1 MLRLN
6 PLLLLVSLLA
16 DGGAPPPASDA
27 GSTDAGVARPRPAT
41 STQDAGTSLAAT
53 GARPIQWPEE
63 IHPLATLDGPAV
75 LAAHT
80 ALQEAMKRFPKQHT
94 HQCAFSP
101 RSLELRI
108 GFEAGIYFVQ
118 VERRVDKCPGFGP
131 GVTLEFDWFEVYA
144 ISPDGRFLERAP
156 YHP

>member
-6 PLLLLVSLLA
+6 PLLLLVSLLT
-16 DGGAPPPASDA
+16 DGGAAPPTPDA
-27 GSTDAGVARPRPAT
+27 GSPDAGVVRPQPTTTR
-41 STQDAGTSLAAT
+41 DAGLSPTAT
-53 GARPIQWPEE
+53 GERPIQWPEE
-63 IHPLATLDGPAV
+63 IRPLATLDGPAV

-94 HQCAFSP
+94 QQCAFSP
-101 RSLELRI
+101 RSLELRV

-118 VERRVDKCPGFGP
+118 VERRVDRCPGFGP

-144 ISPDGRFLERAP
+144 IAPDGRFLERAP

>member
-1 MLRLN
+1 MLILN
-6 PLLLLVSLLA
+6 PLLLLVSLMA
-16 DGGAPPPASDA
+16 DGGGPPSTPDAGSTDA
-27 GSTDAGVARPRPAT
+27 GSTDAGVARPQPT
-41 STQDAGTSLAAT
+41 TPPS
-53 GARPIQWPEE
+53 PIQWPEE
-63 IHPLATLDGPAV
+63 IRPLATLDGPAV
-75 LAAHT
+75 LAANT

-94 HQCAFSP
+94 QQCAFSP